1 MPILS
6 TFLVLS
12 LTACDSTKKIEV
24 ISSPIERVPLNLPPV
39 DRVTLDE
46 IEWILITPDNAEKV
60 WADIEKKKYD
70 IVLFGL
76 TDRGYESLSVNIAK
90 LKQLVTQQKAVIAA
104 YKRYYED
111 QNTAIENQEKDVEE
125 KKKEVEATPTELNF
139 GSTIKNLFK

>member
-1 MPILS
+1 LPILS

-90 LKQLVTQQKAVIAA
+90 LKQLVTQQKAVIAS

-111 QNTAIENQEKDVEE
+111 QNTAIKNQEKDVEE
-125 KKKEVEATPTELNF
+125 KKKEAEATPTESNF
-139 GSTIKNLFK
+139 GSTIKSFFK